1 VVAVARAPLLAQG
14 AAQNG
19 SGPQVPPGQAPLAH
33 SSERPHAALS
43 ALRALQA
50 RVAKISQSLSAQVRV
65 QAGRPG
71 VEVAG

>member
-1 VVAVARAPLLAQG
+1 MTC
-14 AAQNG
+14 AAKLVG
-19 SGPQVPPGQAPLAH
+19 GGPWFQSAGN
-33 SSERPHAALS
+33 AALS
-43 ALRALQA
+43 ALRASQA